1 MSIYGSQ
8 TRKIA
13 DQTEPDAGLPL
24 RTPGTAHILMVSDND
39 SDIKELKSVFQKAG
53 LTSET
58 ARSITAGC
66 ESAISRRFQV
76 IFSTPVMADGSWRRL
91 IDVAN
96 HYGLSFEV
104 ILLART
110 FDFNQWGEALQV
122 GAFDVLDVLC
132 DLPKAAEAAR
142 RALGTDYLKR
152 FRGRHA
158 GV

>member
-1 MSIYGSQ
+1 MNICGSQ
-8 TRKIA
+8 TRKTA
-13 DQTEPDAGLPL
+13 DQTEADAGLPL
-24 RTPGTAHILMVSDND
+24 TAPDTAHILIVSDND
-39 SDIKELKSVFQKAG
+39 SDIKELKIVFQKAG

-132 DLPKAAEAAR
+132 DLPIAAEAAR
-142 RALGTDYLKR
+142 RALGADYLKG
-152 FRGRHA
+152 FRGRHER
-158 GV
+158 V

>member
-1 MSIYGSQ
+1 MTICGSQ
-8 TRKIA
+8 TRKTA

-24 RTPGTAHILMVSDND
+24 RTPDTAHILIVSDND
-39 SDIKELKSVFQKAG
+39 SDVKELKIVFQKAG
-53 LTSET
+53 LTSES
-58 ARSITAGC
+58 APSITAGC
-66 ESAISRRFQV
+66 ASAISRRFQV

-104 ILLART
+104 ILLARN
-110 FDFNQWGEALQV
+110 FDFNQWGEALQM

-152 FRGRHA
+152 FRGRHER
-158 GV
+158 V

>member
-24 RTPGTAHILMVSDND
+24 RTPDTAHILIVSDND
-39 SDIKELKSVFQKAG
+39 SDIKELKIVFQKAG
-53 LTSET
+53 LTSES
-58 ARSITAGC
+58 APSITTGC

-91 IDVAN
+91 VDIAN

-110 FDFNQWGEALQV
+110 FDFNQWGEALS
-122 GAFDVLDVLC
+122 GGSL
-132 DLPKAAEAAR
+132 
-142 RALGTDYLKR
+142 
-152 FRGRHA
+152 
-158 GV
+158 

>member
-39 SDIKELKSVFQKAG
+39 SDIKELKVVFQKAG

-91 IDVAN
+91 VDIAN

-110 FDFNQWGEALQV
+110 FDFNQWAERRCRWEPLTSWTSCATCRKLPRRRDALW
-122 GAFDVLDVLC
+122 
-132 DLPKAAEAAR
+132 
-142 RALGTDYLKR
+142 
-152 FRGRHA
+152 GRIT
-158 GV
+158 

>member
-1 MSIYGSQ
+1 MSTCDSQ
-8 TRKIA
+8 TRKTA
-13 DQTEPDAGLPL
+13 DQTEPNAGLPL
-24 RTPGTAHILMVSDND
+24 TPDTAHILIVSEND
-39 SDIKELKSVFQKAG
+39 SDIKELKIVFQKAR

-58 ARSITAGC
+58 VRSITAGC

-76 IFSTPVMADGSWRRL
+76 IFSTPVMADRSWRRL

-104 ILLART
+104 ILLARN

-122 GAFDVLDVLC
+122 GAFDVPDVLC

-152 FRGRHA
+152 FQGRHA
-158 GV
+158 GG

>member
-1 MSIYGSQ
+1 MRLVTFPTVSLLGV
-8 TRKIA
+8 T
-13 DQTEPDAGLPL
+13 PL
-24 RTPGTAHILMVSDND
+24 SDND
-39 SDIKELKSVFQKAG
+39 SDIEELKMVFQKAR

-58 ARSITAGC
+58 VRSITAGC
-66 ESAISRRFQV
+66 ESAISHRFQV

-96 HYGLSFEV
+96 HHALSFEI

-132 DLPKAAEAAR
+132 DPTESCR
-142 RALGTDYLKR
+142 SPRDALW
-152 FRGRHA
+152 GRIT
-158 GV
+158 

>member
-1 MSIYGSQ
+1 MSICGSQ
-8 TRKIA
+8 TRKTA
-13 DQTEPDAGLPL
+13 DQTEADAGLPL
-24 RTPGTAHILMVSDND
+24 RAPDTAHILIVSDND
-39 SDIKELKSVFQKAG
+39 SDIKELKIVFQKAG

-76 IFSTPVMADGSWRRL
+76 IFSTPVMADGSWQRL

-122 GAFDVLDVLC
+122 GAFDILDVLC
-132 DLPKAAEAAR
+132 DLPKAAETVR
-142 RALGTDYLKR
+142 RALGTDY
-152 FRGRHA
+152 
-158 GV
+158 